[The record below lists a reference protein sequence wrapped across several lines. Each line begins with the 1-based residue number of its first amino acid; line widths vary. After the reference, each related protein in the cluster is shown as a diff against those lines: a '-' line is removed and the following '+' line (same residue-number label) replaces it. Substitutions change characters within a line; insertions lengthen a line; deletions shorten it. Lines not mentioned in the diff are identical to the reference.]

1 LLFPFAQVCALLH
14 RQRHPGVMESPM
26 HEFRVMLRH
35 GRDATHV
42 QRLIAPNRAEA
53 IRLAR
58 LEAVEMSGG
67 EPAGWQAESCE
78 ALPAAKVAA

>member
-1 LLFPFAQVCALLH
+1 MNYPADY
-14 RQRHPGVMESPM
+14 
-26 HEFRVMLRH
+26 RVTLRH

-42 QRLIAPNRAEA
+42 QRLSAPNRAEA

-67 EPAGWQAESCE
+67 EPAGWALEHCE
-78 ALPAAKVAA
+78 ALPAERRAA

>member
-1 LLFPFAQVCALLH
+1 MQ
-14 RQRHPGVMESPM
+14 
-26 HEFRVMLRH
+26 EFRVMLRH

-42 QRLIAPNRAEA
+42 QRLSAPSRAEA

-67 EPAGWQAESCE
+67 EPLGWRVECCE
-78 ALPAAKVAA
+78 AQPAAKVAA